1 MNCMSQTIPQ
11 WCNGNCRP
19 CCAWG
24 CALRSEFKNALNVTR
39 GKRDSL
45 LSIKEPHTLICQ
57 PAQICDESRRRFSL
71 PDSNETQSSG
81 TGVADRTRIAEGHA
95 QFVRLWAAKHANDR
109 PRHVRHHIQLRS
121 GNDCRGAGR
130 SRSLPM
136 PRRHAALAKML
147 GISG

>member
-1 MNCMSQTIPQ
+1 M
-11 WCNGNCRP
+11 
-19 CCAWG
+19 
-24 CALRSEFKNALNVTR
+24 
-39 GKRDSL
+39 
-45 LSIKEPHTLICQ
+45 ICK
-57 PAQICDESRRRFSL
+57 PAHMQREWAPFFIAY
-71 PDSNETQSSG
+71 SNETQSSG

-95 QFVRLWAAKHANDR
+95 QFVRLWAATAKHANDR

-130 SRSLPM
+130 AAAYPM